1 MWRLKA
7 VRHKSSVSVKDLEE
21 FKQKRREH
29 EKGVVLVL
37 WWSVCLV
44 KYMHAKLSVYVS
56 ERDLMCFCF
65 SPQPVCS
72 PEAGQERQT
81 AGQ

>member
-29 EKGVVLVL
+29 EKGIFFYFIFFVLF
-37 WWSVCLV
+37 
-44 KYMHAKLSVYVS
+44 KYKHA
-56 ERDLMCFCF
+56 
-65 SPQPVCS
+65 
-72 PEAGQERQT
+72 
-81 AGQ
+81 

>member
-29 EKGVVLVL
+29 EKGVFLVL
-37 WWSVCLV
+37 WWFVFLFKC
-44 KYMHAKLSVYVS
+44 MHAKLSVYIS
-56 ERDLMCFCF
+56 ERYLMCFCF

-72 PEAGQERQT
+72 PETGQERQT